1 VSTSPSKPA
10 PYRERFF
17 RSEDDLKLYW
27 RDYGDPAAPELPFL
41 CLPGLTRNSKDFAGF
56 GAHFGTSRRVIC
68 PDYRGRGRSQY
79 DRDWRNY
86 RPELLL
92 NDIRHLLAAAG
103 IERAI
108 VVGTSMGGVLAM
120 ALGAFLP
127 TALAAVI
134 LNDVGPEF
142 GGAGLDRIFD
152 YISTDHPHA
161 DWPSAIAELKIMFPK
176 LALEGD
182 ADWLAM
188 ADATFR
194 RGSDGK
200 LHFDWDT
207 SLAKAIDRANLP
219 DLWPYFR
226 SLRDV
231 PTLALRGGVSDVLT
245 EECFERM
252 AREHPRLMRV
262 TVPGVGHTPSLG
274 EPAARAALASFLDDL

>member
-1 VSTSPSKPA
+1 MA
-10 PYRERFF
+10 AGYRERFY
-17 RSEDDLKLYW
+17 RSEDDLLLYW
-27 RDYGDPAAPELPFL
+27 RDYGDPTSAEPPFL

-56 GAHFGTSRRVIC
+56 AAHHGTQRRVIC

-79 DRDWRNY
+79 DADWRNY

-92 NDIRHLLAAAG
+92 NDTRHLLAAAG
-103 IERAI
+103 IERAV
-108 VVGTSMGGVLAM
+108 VVGSSMGGIVAM
-120 ALGAFLP
+120 ALGVFQP
-127 TALAAVI
+127 TALLGVI

-142 GGAGLDRIFD
+142 GSTGLDRIFD
-152 YISTDHPHA
+152 YIGTDHTHA
-161 DWPSAIAELKIMFPK
+161 DWPSAVAELKTMFPK
-176 LALEGD
+176 LPFETD

-194 RGSDGK
+194 RGPDGL

-207 SLAKAIDRANLP
+207 ALAKPIDRGNLP

-231 PTLALRGGVSDVLT
+231 PTLAVRGGVSDVLT
-245 EECFERM
+245 EACFERM
-252 AREHPRLMRV
+252 AREHPRMMRA

-274 EPAARAALASFLDDL
+274 EPAARAAIAAFLETL